1 MKMMNRLFAPLA
13 VGLSASAL
21 VATAPADA
29 QRRDQDSAYE
39 AHQRGHVM
47 SLRQIEARVLPS
59 TRGAEYLGP
68 EFDRGRAVY
77 RLKFRR
83 DVQVFWID
91 VDARNGEV
99 IGRSGR

>member
-1 MKMMNRLFAPLA
+1 MQMMTRLFTPL
-13 VGLSASAL
+13 VLGISAFAL
-21 VATAPADA
+21 IGAAPADA
-29 QRRDQDSAYE
+29 RRGDQDSAYQ
-39 AHQRGHVM
+39 AHQQGHVM

>member
-1 MKMMNRLFAPLA
+1 MTTMKRLFSPLA
-13 VGLSASAL
+13 VAL
-21 VATAPADA
+21 CAMLIPTAVHAEG
-29 QRRDQDSAYE
+29 RRSDQVSAYE
-39 AHQRGHVM
+39 ARQRGQVM
-47 SLRQIEARVLPS
+47 SLRDIESRVLPS

-68 EFDRGRAVY
+68 EFDRARSVY

-91 VDARNGEV
+91 VDARNGQV